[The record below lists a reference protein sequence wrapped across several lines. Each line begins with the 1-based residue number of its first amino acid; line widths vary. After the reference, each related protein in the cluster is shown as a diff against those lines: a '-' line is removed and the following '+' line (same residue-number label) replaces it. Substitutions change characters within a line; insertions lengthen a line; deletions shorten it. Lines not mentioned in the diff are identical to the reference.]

1 MQAPRNHSKNYLP
14 QATIDKNITMKI
26 WFDLS
31 NAPHI
36 NLFKDLLK
44 DLEAEGNEIIV
55 TCRPLSNTVSL
66 LNLHQINHTIIGKHY
81 GKNILKKTFGYP
93 IRVQQLMKFIKPF
106 KVDMAIS
113 QSSFHSPVAARL
125 LGIPSIYMNDN
136 EHALGNIPSFLC
148 ASKIM
153 IPEFLSIQKVKK
165 QGASAKKVIAYPGVK
180 EGIYLWQKYL
190 SGGKDNRHQL
200 SQKKIYV
207 RPEPRTAQYYKG
219 GENFLD
225 HVLLDLKDSHLITML
240 TRDQEQLDYYRSE
253 KFAGI
258 DVPEKPVTF
267 DEIAN
272 DCLLFIGAGGT
283 MTREM
288 AVIGIPTIS
297 VYQDDLLDVDKYLI
311 KEGLMKHLANPKTEI
326 VLEYLQQ
333 NNAKTPDTNL
343 LLKGKQSYFLIKSLI
358 EEITKKNAKSRNNRT
373 R

>member
-1 MQAPRNHSKNYLP
+1 
-14 QATIDKNITMKI
+14 MKI

-44 DLEAEGNEIIV
+44 DLEAEGHEIIL

-66 LNLHQINHTIIGKHY
+66 LDLHKIKYTIIGKHY
-81 GKNILKKTFGYP
+81 GKNFIKKIIGYP
-93 IRVQQLMKFIKPF
+93 IRVIQLRKFIKPLN
-106 KVDMAIS
+106 VDIAVS
-113 QSSFHSPVAARL
+113 QSSFHSPLAARL

-136 EHALGNIPSFLC
+136 EHAMGNIPSFIC
-148 ASKIM
+148 ATKIM
-153 IPEFLSIQKVKK
+153 IPEFLDIKKVKK
-165 QGASAKKVIAYPGVK
+165 QGANFNKIVAYPGVK

-190 SGGKDNRHQL
+190 SNGIRDRIDTL
-200 SQKKIYV
+200 EKKIYI
-207 RPEPRTAQYYKG
+207 RPEPHTAQYYKG

-225 HVLLDLKDSHLITML
+225 EVIADLKNSYSITIL
-240 TRDQEQLDYYRSE
+240 TRDKKQLDHYSSA
-253 KFAGI
+253 KFTGI
-258 DVPEKPVTF
+258 YVPEKPLSF
-267 DEIAN
+267 DEIAK

-297 VYQDDLLDVDKYLI
+297 VYQDDLLDVDQYLI
-311 KEGLMKHLANPKTEI
+311 TEGLMKHLPNPKTEN
-326 VLEYLQQ
+326 VLEYLKQ
-333 NNAKTPDTNL
+333 NNTKNPSTAL

-358 EEITKKNAKSRNNRT
+358 EEITKNAKSRNNRT